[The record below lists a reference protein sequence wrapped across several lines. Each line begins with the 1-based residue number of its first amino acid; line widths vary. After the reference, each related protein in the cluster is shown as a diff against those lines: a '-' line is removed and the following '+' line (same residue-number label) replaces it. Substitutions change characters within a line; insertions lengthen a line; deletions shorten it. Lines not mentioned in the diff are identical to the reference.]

1 MIEHTSIDNM
11 FAGEGVVLLI
21 NKPIDWT
28 SFDVVKRVRA
38 LFDVRKV
45 GHAGTLDP
53 KATGLLIICT
63 GEKTKSIN
71 QYVGLEK
78 EYIGTL
84 QLGART
90 PSFDTETAVCE
101 TKDYSTITIE
111 QIRNV
116 ASQLLGKQYQ
126 LPPMYSAIKYGGKPL
141 YRYAREGRIVERTE
155 RVITISAFDILGIQK
170 PYIDFRITCSSGT
183 YIRALIDKMGE
194 MLACGA
200 FLSALKRIRIGN
212 NHLANAMTMEQ
223 LVDWRNRLL
232 KKEHIGNEAYST
244 V

>member
-1 MIEHTSIDNM
+1 MIEHTSMDNM

-21 NKPIDWT
+21 NKPLDWT
-28 SFDVVKRVRA
+28 SFDVVKRVRV
-38 LFDVRKV
+38 LFNVQKV

-63 GEKTKSIN
+63 GEKTKCTTHYI
-71 QYVGLEK
+71 GLEK

-84 QLGART
+84 HLGART

-101 TKDYSTITIE
+101 TKDYSAITTD
-111 QIRNV
+111 QIKNI

-141 YRYAREGRIVERTE
+141 YRYAREGRIVKRTE
-155 RVITISAFDILGIQK
+155 REITISAFDILSIQK
-170 PYIDFRITCSSGT
+170 PHIDFRITCSSGT

-200 FLSALKRIRIGN
+200 FLSTLTRIRIGN

-223 LVDWRNRLL
+223 LVDWRNKLL